1 MHKFPYKK
9 FLLFDTMGVTLWSFI
24 GVSLGLLLGT
34 GVEKFFAKIEKIW
47 HFLLMIGIGGGNC
60 SFNSQKNSF

>member
-1 MHKFPYKK
+1 
-9 FLLFDTMGVTLWSFI
+9 MGVTLWSFI